1 MTSTRTLGR
10 TQRRSRWAVVAL
22 LAGGGIALTAS
33 PAQAEEPVATQ
44 EFAALVPAIPD
55 FAGEGI
61 PLPSFPTTA
70 PATAP
75 APAPAP
81 APEAAPAPESSA
93 PAEEPA
99 PEDKPTPTSSP
110 YSMWDP
116 DVRPVIK
123 EIVETFDVPTVYT
136 RPDHSPSQER
146 AADFMVY
153 EDKAKGDAVAQYV
166 IDNASR
172 FRVEY
177 LIWQQQIYIISNGYW
192 EPMEDR
198 GSPTANH
205 MDHVHVAW
213 LPAE

>member
-1 MTSTRTLGR
+1 MTSTRMPGR
-10 TQRRSRWAVVAL
+10 TQRRGRWAVVAL

-33 PAQAEEPVATQ
+33 PAQAEVPGVPAGY
-44 EFAALVPAIPD
+44 AALVPAIPD
-55 FAGEGI
+55 LASEGI
-61 PLPSFPTTA
+61 PLPSFA
-70 PATAP
+70 

-81 APEAAPAPESSA
+81 APEPAPESPP